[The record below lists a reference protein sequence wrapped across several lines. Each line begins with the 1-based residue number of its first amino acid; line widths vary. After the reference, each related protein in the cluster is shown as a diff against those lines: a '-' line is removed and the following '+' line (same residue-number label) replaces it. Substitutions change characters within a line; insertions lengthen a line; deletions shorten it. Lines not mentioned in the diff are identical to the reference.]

1 VGYFIKN
8 FDRCFH
14 LKIVPQA
21 ELGAS
26 RFIQCFQWLMAMK
39 YSQNLGKKN
48 PDAIKHRGILV
59 GVGGIM
65 RLCAV

>member
-1 VGYFIKN
+1 
-8 FDRCFH
+8 
-14 LKIVPQA
+14 
-21 ELGAS
+21 
-26 RFIQCFQWLMAMK
+26 MAMK

-65 RLCAV
+65 QLYVV